1 MPWLSWPIR
10 FARTRWSATR
20 PASGEALPPEVKMEV
35 TKRRRLSAVARTRS
49 LLGPQY
55 ITREED
61 RTMPEGTPVKV
72 KKLRGMIF
80 LRNGSDHHTVAL
92 VPGDEA

>member
-1 MPWLSWPIR
+1 
-10 FARTRWSATR
+10 
-20 PASGEALPPEVKMEV
+20 
-35 TKRRRLSAVARTRS
+35 
-49 LLGPQY
+49 
-55 ITREED
+55 
-61 RTMPEGTPVKV
+61 MPEGTPVKV